1 MKKWILVVVVVGLL
15 GWAVYDFVLSDSDT
29 AEETTTEEKAAEE
42 VGIEVGDTAPNFTL
56 ETLEG
61 EEVKLSDY
69 RGQKVL
75 LNFWATWCPPCRAE
89 MPDMQKYHEEDA
101 GDEVVILGVNL
112 TSQENSMTGIEDFLD
127 EYDISFI
134 ILSDKTET
142 TAHIYDAFSLPTSYL
157 INKDGSIHDIAV
169 GPLNY
174 ELMIEKL
181 DEMD

>member
-15 GWAVYDFVLSDSDT
+15 GWAVYDFVISDDE
-29 AEETTTEEKAAEE
+29 ATEEATTKEDDE

-56 ETLEG
+56 ETFDG

-89 MPDMQKYHEEDA
+89 MPDMQKYHEEEA
-101 GDEVVILGVNL
+101 GDDVVILGVNL
-112 TSQENSMTGIEDFLD
+112 TSQENSMTGIEEFLD
-127 EYDISFI
+127 EYGITFT

-157 INKDGSIHDIAV
+157 INTDGSIHDIAV

-181 DEMD
+181 DEMN